1 MNIRTFETAKEI
13 LGNVAATTDV
23 INLFKNYSAKSNYS
37 NIRLVDCADNH
48 TINTANIPEDLLT
61 EIISVCQNYCDGLL
75 VEFENL

>member
-1 MNIRTFETAKEI
+1 MNIRTFEAAKGI
-13 LGNVAATTDV
+13 LDAVNSTNDL
-23 INLFKNYSAKSNYS
+23 INLLENYSAKSDHS

-61 EIISVCQNYCDGLL
+61 EIISLCQNYCDGLL

>member
-13 LGNVAATTDV
+13 LGAVDATNDV
-23 INLFKNYSAKSNYS
+23 INLFKNYSAKANYS
-37 NIRLVDCADNH
+37 NIRLVDCTDNR

-61 EIISVCQNYCDGLL
+61 EIISLCQNYCDGLL